1 VQLVGKT
8 ALVTGGG
15 TGIGRAVAVA
25 FAEAGAKVVITGRR
39 KDKLQ
44 ESCALA
50 TGPHPVQ
57 FYVADVSDRE
67 QVAALVAWT
76 NEALGQIDILVNN
89 AGVNVVERRM
99 EVIKPEA
106 WDYLMNVNTTG
117 VFNLIHAV
125 LPQMRERR
133 DGVLITVSSLAGVRA
148 STLAGAAYSASKHA
162 VSALTKVISIEDK
175 DNGIRATVVAP
186 GEVNT
191 PILDDRPIPVSDEH
205 KAQILQPE
213 DVAAAVLFVAALP
226 ARAHVPELLIKPVT
240 QLFA

>member
-1 VQLVGKT
+1 VQLDGKT
-8 ALVTGGG
+8 SLITGGG

-25 FAEAGAKVVITGRR
+25 FAKAGAKVVITGRR
-39 KDKLQ
+39 EAKLQ
-44 ESCALA
+44 ETCTLA
-50 TGPHPVQ
+50 AGPHPVK

-67 QVAALVAWT
+67 QVAALVTWANAT
-76 NEALGQIDILVNN
+76 VGRIDILVNN

-106 WDYLMNVNTTG
+106 WDYLMNVNMTG
-117 VFNLIHAV
+117 VFNTIHAV

-226 ARAHVPELLIKPVT
+226 ARAHIPELLIKPVT

>member
-1 VQLVGKT
+1 VQLTGKT

-15 TGIGRAVAVA
+15 TGIGRAVAIA
-25 FAEAGAKVVITGRR
+25 FANAGAKVVITGRR
-39 KDKLQ
+39 GAKLQ
-44 ESCALA
+44 ETCALA
-50 TGPHPVQ
+50 SGPHAILP
-57 FYVADVSDRE
+57 YVADVGDRE

-76 NEALGQIDILVNN
+76 NQQVGQIDILVNN

-99 EVIKPEA
+99 EVLKPEA
-106 WDYLMNVNTTG
+106 WDYLMNVNSTG
-117 VFNLIHAV
+117 VFNTIHAV

-148 STLAGAAYSASKHA
+148 STLGGAAYSASKHA
-162 VSALTKVISIEDK
+162 VNALMKVISVEEK
-175 DNGIRATVVAP
+175 DNGIRATIVAP

-191 PILDDRPIPVSDEH
+191 PILDDRPVPVSEEH

-213 DVAAAVLFVAALP
+213 DVAAAVLFVATLP

-240 QLFA
+240 QVFV